1 MVRLESRAGDAVPQ
15 GRFCKFPKQIIRGK
29 RITGNFR
36 CKAPKANIPREGG
49 GQLLRRQSKDATSFD
64 PRPREGGDAN
74 LLSPEP
80 LCQNKRFCF
89 KTNRSSGNQNR
100 GAFEAVRAEIGK
112 GLVGMLERIA
122 GGLGDNTDLGHEAQ
136 EINAVL
142 PREIGDR
149 HELPL
154 FP

>member
-1 MVRLESRAGDAVPQ
+1 VILRLCAVSVFSTLRHTFGGLHHQYCRISFSAHTRAGTLATAIA
-15 GRFCKFPKQIIRGK
+15 FAIIRDYPGFGEGPPV
-29 RITGNFR
+29 RRSRDRLAR
-36 CKAPKANIPREGG
+36 CFIGAASSYGA
-49 GQLLRRQSKDATSFD
+49 SD
-64 PRPREGGDAN
+64 
-74 LLSPEP
+74 
-80 LCQNKRFCF
+80 KRFGF

-100 GAFEAVRAEIGK
+100 GAFEAARAEIGK